1 MVILALLPLQVMG
14 QGGATGAV
22 QGIVHDQTGAVIMN
36 ATVQIV
42 DSSTNLSREVQ
53 TGSDGTFT
61 ANLLPAAH
69 YKVTVRATGFSPSEL
84 PAVEVRVTETTRLTV
99 SLKPSSVNVQVVVE
113 SGDLPDLNTANP
125 ATGETVTSETIA
137 TLPLATRNFQQLL
150 TLSSGASSSLNAN
163 ASLGRGDQRINV
175 NGQREDNNNYLIEGI
190 TATDANVAELTNTP
204 LPSPD
209 AVAEFRVQT
218 SLYDATQGRN
228 GGGNINA
235 VLKTGTNQFHGSAFE
250 FFRNDLLNA
259 NDWFLKQQSQSR
271 PVVKQNVFGGSV
283 GGPIRRDGKLGYFF
297 LNYQGTR
304 QSSGLSAGTIIQSS
318 IPELPADRSAQSLV
332 DTFFPAQYY
341 PDVAASLIDPVALK
355 LLNFKYN
362 QFGAEYLLPNGGST
376 PGTTVTD
383 GSLTIGTSGFAFS
396 RPGRFQDD
404 QFTATYDKSFRG
416 ARDTISARYFFT
428 NFESVLPFGAGGL
441 TASLG
446 GAISRS
452 DLNFPLDLPV
462 HDRFL
467 SASESHVFSPALI
480 NEVRFGYVRIRNNA
494 INTPIL
500 TASDLGID
508 RPNNNVD
515 SLSYKF
521 TFNSLGINIGPT
533 PGANQFQTQ
542 NNFTFLD
549 TGSWTLHRH
558 TIRFGGEFDRVNLDK
573 LFPQVFNGQL
583 FFSPVS
589 GGPCGD
595 VGCTDFQSFLL
606 GQPVFPTVVRAYS
619 ITSTAPTTWLCSCKM
634 MYNSLPT
641 LL

>member
-1 MVILALLPLQVMG
+1 
-14 QGGATGAV
+14 
-22 QGIVHDQTGAVIMN
+22 
-36 ATVQIV
+36 
-42 DSSTNLSREVQ
+42 
-53 TGSDGTFT
+53 
-61 ANLLPAAH
+61 
-69 YKVTVRATGFSPSEL
+69 
-84 PAVEVRVTETTRLTV
+84 
-99 SLKPSSVNVQVVVE
+99 
-113 SGDLPDLNTANP
+113 
-125 ATGETVTSETIA
+125 
-137 TLPLATRNFQQLL
+137 
-150 TLSSGASSSLNAN
+150 
-163 ASLGRGDQRINV
+163 V

-190 TATDANVAELTNTP
+190 TATDANVAELTNIP

-250 FFRNDLLNA
+250 FFPNDLLDA
-259 NDWFLKQQSQSR
+259 NDWFLKQQSQAR
-271 PVVKQNVFGGSV
+271 PVVKQNIFGGSV
-283 GGPIRRDGKLGYFF
+283 GGPIQRDGKLGYFF

-304 QSSGLSAGTIIQSS
+304 QSSGLSAETIIQSS
-318 IPELPADRSAQSLV
+318 IPELPVDRSAQSLV

-341 PDVAASLIDPVALK
+341 PDVTASLIDPVALK

-376 PGTTVTD
+376 PGTTGAD
-383 GSLTIGTSGFAFS
+383 GSPTIGTSGFAFS

-428 NFESVLPFGAGGL
+428 NFESMLPFGAGGL

-462 HDRFL
+462 HDRFP
-467 SASESHVFSPALI
+467 SASPALI
-480 NEVRFGYVRIRNNA
+480 NEVRFGLVRIRNNA
-494 INTPIL
+494 INAPIV

-542 NNFTFLD
+542 NNLTFLD
-549 TGSWTLHRH
+549 TGSWTLHRQ

-606 GQPVFPTVVRAYS
+606 GQPSFSYGGSGVFNHQYRTNNVALFLQDDVQ
-619 ITSTAPTTWLCSCKM
+619 L
-634 MYNSLPT
+634 T
-641 LL
+641 LHFTLNMGLRHEINGAFYDLLDHVGNTHADLARS